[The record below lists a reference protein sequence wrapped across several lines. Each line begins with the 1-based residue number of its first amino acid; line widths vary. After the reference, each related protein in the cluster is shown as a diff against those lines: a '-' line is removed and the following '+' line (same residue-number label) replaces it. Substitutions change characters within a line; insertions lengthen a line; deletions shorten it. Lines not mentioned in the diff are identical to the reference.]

1 MKPQLRW
8 LTEREKSY
16 AVNLG
21 HSSLIWELKENSKN
35 KITVVS
41 SLVMNIERTDKNKKV
56 GRKQFENRSLI
67 LLKCVCSGL
76 PRLTSPT
83 V

>member
-1 MKPQLRW
+1 MKLQLRW

-21 HSSLIWELKENSKN
+21 HSSLVWELKENSKN

-56 GRKQFENRSLI
+56 GRKQFENFVCMFRIAQVDIPHSL
-67 LLKCVCSGL
+67 
-76 PRLTSPT
+76 T
-83 V
+83 VT